1 MQDYGK
7 WFKKTRF
14 TNPKVPEFIDSG
26 NTRTANRITRMG
38 GTRLIQEYG
47 PMYLKISEMLNR
59 ARIVPEK
66 IVTYEEINEALN
78 L

>member
-1 MQDYGK
+1 MGRG
-7 WFKKTRF
+7 FEISRF
-14 TNPKVPEFIDSG
+14 INDQVPEFIESG
-26 NTRTANRITRMG
+26 STRTANRITRMG

-66 IVTYEEINEALN
+66 IVTYDEINEALN